1 MGEWVQCDKP
11 ECRKWRRVAWNV
23 DIDSLP
29 EEWQCADNY
38 WDPENATCDA
48 PEDGYDPGR
57 ESTLGFDSTGVE
69 LIEFGLN
76 TWRDVF
82 CLRNQI
88 FYEAQVKGEKEVDDE
103 KSGGDK
109 IKKIL
114 FHFKG
119 WPKNFDEW
127 IEVGSDRIAPHNM
140 HTTSTKSRNPQAQ
153 EKLLLKKGFNIHGK
167 PIKKSKLNKVRKN
180 QKNGNARTS
189 GSGAKRGPK

>member
-1 MGEWVQCDKP
+1 MDDDDGDSDVDQQFDSILPPELPSEWVQCDKP

-88 FYEAQVKGEKEVDDE
+88 FYEAQVKDEKET
-103 KSGGDK
+103 SNDK
-109 IKKIL
+109 GEQIRSIL

-119 WPKNFDEW
+119 WPKNFDE
-127 IEVGSDRIAPHNM
+127 
-140 HTTSTKSRNPQAQ
+140 
-153 EKLLLKKGFNIHGK
+153 
-167 PIKKSKLNKVRKN
+167 
-180 QKNGNARTS
+180 
-189 GSGAKRGPK
+189 